1 MKENYRNAGSKG
13 RFSKYLGRRLGEII
27 RAHGLIKLPIR
38 SVPLIIHET
47 QRKNSPNQPPVLQSN
62 LQPST
67 LSQAFIWNAWFI
79 IKEITFRE
87 VLYIMAAIGGP
98 SERKMI
104 LTLSPM
110 DQLTFLN
117 CLLSILF

>member
-1 MKENYRNAGSKG
+1 M
-13 RFSKYLGRRLGEII
+13 YLL
-27 RAHGLIKLPIR
+27 LC
-38 SVPLIIHET
+38 ET
-47 QRKNSPNQPPVLQSN
+47 QRKNTPDKPPVVQSN

-67 LSQAFIWNAWFI
+67 LNTKCLLGSPVFI

-87 VLYIMAAIGGP
+87 VLYIMAVIGGP

-104 LTLSPM
+104 STLSPM